1 MSVILGYQ
9 TEDKIIIAGD
19 RRACKADGS
28 IHSEE
33 SQKVFQ
39 VNKHLCFASAGRAV
53 IEKVI
58 NDKIAKLDADN
69 LYIEDIDKIVSDFY
83 ENAKKKDIPSIY
95 MLPSYLIIG
104 GLNKN
109 NKAGIYAIIY
119 NNGKESKKYVPM
131 IIYNPAD
138 MTTLECAKIMADN
151 INKQGLSFVENTI
164 KEISKGSIW
173 VNDSYNVWTFD
184 KKNKNGVII

>member
-9 TEDKIIIAGD
+9 TEDTIIIAGD

-33 SQKVFQ
+33 SQKVFK

-69 LYIEDIDKIVSDFY
+69 LYIEDIDKMVSDFY
-83 ENAKKKDIPSIY
+83 ENAKEKDIPSIY

-104 GLNKN
+104 GLNK
-109 NKAGIYAIIY
+109 KMKPEYMLLYIIGGRKVKSMY
-119 NNGKESKKYVPM
+119 
-131 IIYNPAD
+131 
-138 MTTLECAKIMADN
+138 
-151 INKQGLSFVENTI
+151 Q
-164 KEISKGSIW
+164 
-173 VNDSYNVWTFD
+173 
-184 KKNKNGVII
+184 